1 MQQQNQPKTIRVL
14 FVCLGNICRSPMAE
28 AVFRHLVK
36 EAGLSDQIDVESAGT
51 GNWHAGER
59 PHAGTLG
66 VLNRNQVAVGGK
78 RARQISRSDLTSFDY
93 IVAMDEENQNDI
105 EALFHQRVPRLM
117 EFAPPGMP
125 LDVPD
130 PYYTGRFDLVYDL
143 VTEGSKGLL
152 AHIRQKESL

>member
-1 MQQQNQPKTIRVL
+1 MQQTPPKTIRVL

-36 EAGLSDQIDVESAGT
+36 EAGLSNRIDVESAGT
-51 GNWHAGER
+51 GGWHSGER
-59 PHAGTLG
+59 PHSGTLA
-66 VLNRNQVAVGGK
+66 VLKHNQVEVGGK
-78 RARQISRSDLTSFDY
+78 RARQLSRSDLANFDY
-93 IVAMDEENQNDI
+93 IIAMDEENQDDI
-105 EALFHQRVPRLM
+105 QALFHKRVPRLM

-143 VTEGSKGLL
+143 VTAGSKGLL
-152 AHIRQKESL
+152 NHIRQKEGL